1 MTWRWL
7 IPFILTLLLCPLST
21 TAQNFVDFEDF
32 LRRYETAR
40 PELRRE
46 VARSFVDWQ
55 QARGGFPIRQADGNV
70 VFLYFAS
77 GEERDVRLT
86 GDFRA
91 ISFTDVY
98 WDKIGEPMSHV
109 GSVFYSRHVFE
120 PDARLDYKFVV
131 DGKDIRDP
139 LNLRTLISGTGGG
152 EVSELVMSRHQT
164 SVLEEAQ
171 VGFLHGTLHPLEEAW
186 ALPRVTVYLPPG
198 YDRSRS
204 YPTIYTADGTAWLDL
219 IRFPEILDRL
229 IAKRAIEP
237 VIAVMIDAAAD
248 RSSWYSYNP
257 DYLTYLR
264 RVVDHVDNLYST
276 RRQPEARLHA
286 GTSAGGRATMYVG
299 LELPGLFKNVS
310 MLSPALTG
318 PLYYFEPYF
327 SSRKRPDPNLR
338 IWMSA
343 GTYEGSIYR
352 DAPIWK
358 PTSGELISRSKPFTS
373 IKGTALE
380 RGERVLR
387 TCCYISFLQSL
398 SSFS

>member
-1 MTWRWL
+1 MG
-7 IPFILTLLLCPLST
+7 T
-21 TAQNFVDFEDF
+21 TAQTFVDFEDF
-32 LRRYETAR
+32 LRQYEAAR
-40 PELRRE
+40 PESRRE

-55 QARGGFPIRQADGNV
+55 QARDGFPIRQADGKV
-70 VFLYFAS
+70 VFLYFGS
-77 GEERDVRLT
+77 GDELDVRLT

-91 ISFTDVY
+91 SSFTDVY
-98 WDKIGEPMSHV
+98 WDKIGEPMSNV

-120 PDARLDYKFVV
+120 PDARLDYRFVV

-139 LNLRTLISGTGGG
+139 LNSHSLISGTGGG
-152 EVSELVMSRHQT
+152 EVSELVMPRHQK
-164 SVLEEAQ
+164 SALDEAQ
-171 VGFLHGTLHPLEEAW
+171 TGFPHGTLHPLEEAW
-186 ALPRVTVYLPPG
+186 ALPKVTVYLPPG
-198 YDRSRS
+198 YDQSRS

-237 VIAVMIDAAAD
+237 VIAVMIDAGAD

-264 RVVDHVDNLYST
+264 RVVNHVDNLDST
-276 RRQPEARLHA
+276 RRQPEARLHV

-299 LELPGLFKNVS
+299 LELPELFKNVS
-310 MLSPALTG
+310 MLSPTLTG

-327 SSRKRPDPNLR
+327 SRRKSPDPNLR

-352 DAPIWK
+352 DAQTIEAYLRSIDLPIRTVYLHQGHSFGAWRESAAEMLLYFF
-358 PTSGELISRSKPFTS
+358 PSKP
-373 IKGTALE
+373 
-380 RGERVLR
+380 
-387 TCCYISFLQSL
+387 Q
-398 SSFS
+398 

>member
-1 MTWRWL
+1 MTWRRL
-7 IPFILTLLLCPLST
+7 MLFVLTLLLCPLST

-32 LRRYETAR
+32 LRQYEAAR
-40 PELRRE
+40 PELKKE

-70 VFLYFAS
+70 VFLYFAV
-77 GEERDVRLT
+77 GDERDVRLT

-91 ISFTDVY
+91 RSFSDVY
-98 WDKIGEPMSHV
+98 WDKTGEPMTRV

-120 PDARLDYKFVV
+120 PDARLDYKLVV
-131 DGKDIRDP
+131 DGKDMRDP
-139 LNLRTLISGTGGG
+139 LNVRTLISGTGGG
-152 EVSELVMSRHQT
+152 EVSELVMPRHQA
-164 SVLEEAQ
+164 SALEEAQ
-171 VGFLHGTLHPLEEAW
+171 VGFLRGTLHPLEEAW

-198 YDRSRS
+198 YDPSRS
-204 YPTIYTADGTAWLDL
+204 YPTIYTADGTAWLDP

-248 RSSWYSYNP
+248 RSSWYSYYP

-264 RVVDHVDNLYST
+264 RVVDHVDNVYST

-299 LELPGLFKNVS
+299 LELPGLFKNLS
-310 MLSPALTG
+310 MLSPSFTG

-327 SSRKRPDPNLR
+327 SGRKRPDPNLR

-352 DAPIWK
+352 DAQ
-358 PTSGELISRSKPFTS
+358 TMEAYLRSVDISIRTVYLHEGHSFGAWREGAAEMLLYFFPSK
-373 IKGTALE
+373 
-380 RGERVLR
+380 
-387 TCCYISFLQSL
+387 LQ
-398 SSFS
+398 